1 VHPTGKPQKKTV
13 NPAFIAVLAGLLI
26 AQALATTHVYS
37 SNLDLHHKLTTLH
50 NSGYLIV
57 PNMRTA
63 AELQSF
69 DAALGGGLF
78 FTLSIGA
85 GLSLLSFAA
94 AWLWVCR
101 FVRSKIVLILY
112 TMVLVGIIYGVNRAG
127 FVPFVTLFFI
137 LIPAVVFL
145 LTVKLQPDAGANRNL
160 LVQLVPVCSLIILA
174 FIWLPQ
180 LEGRLFVNIRDYFLL
195 SNPVG
200 MKINDFY
207 YRYTLYAAEVFK
219 PLDQKTLRTGNLS
232 HINDPLLSNRLEQNL
247 RRYDYLKIAPEIK
260 ADLTIK
266 NGQDRLTFMDG
277 NRAVLRTSVSGF
289 FANTKPM
296 LSEYSQKTD
305 RYAVFRHLTFYGIL
319 FGFPTLLYFFF
330 YSLLRSITG
339 FFLQPAAATIVSASL
354 CLIIGTLAMIPV
366 HQGSDVQ
373 VTDGNLSRAITSEDW
388 KERVSAVKYI
398 EDQRLEISRFP
409 AYKKMLTSPHVP
421 ERYWT
426 VRALAASRDSATF
439 NDLLLLLKDPHP
451 NIVSQTLYA
460 LGKRGRKKAVP
471 AIIAKI
477 NASNSWYVQRYGY
490 NALKSLGW
498 NQHGLK

>member
-1 VHPTGKPQKKTV
+1 MHPTGKPQKKTIS
-13 NPAFIAVLAGLLI
+13 PAVIAVLVGLLV
-26 AQALATTHVYS
+26 AQALATVHVYT

-63 AELQSF
+63 AGLQGI

-85 GLSLLSFAA
+85 GLSLLSLAA
-94 AWLWVCR
+94 AWLWVHR
-101 FVRSKIVLILY
+101 FVRSKIVLISHA
-112 TMVLVGIIYGVNRAG
+112 MVLIGIIYGVNRAG
-127 FVPFVTLFFI
+127 FVPFVTLYFI

-145 LTVKLQPDAGANRNL
+145 LYVKLPPDANANRHL
-160 LVQLVPVCSLIILA
+160 LVQLVPVCPLIILA
-174 FIWLPQ
+174 FIWLTQ
-180 LEGRLFVNIRDYFLL
+180 LESRLFVNIRDYFLL
-195 SNPVG
+195 TTPVG
-200 MKINDFY
+200 MKVNDFY

-219 PLDQKTLRTGNLS
+219 PLGQKTLRTVDLS
-232 HINDPLLSNRLEQNL
+232 YINDPLLSNRLEQKL
-247 RRYDYLKIAPEIK
+247 RQYDFLRIAPENK
-260 ADLTIK
+260 TDLTIK
-266 NGQDRLTFMDG
+266 KVQDRLTLMDG
-277 NRAVLRTSVSGF
+277 NRAILHTSATKF
-289 FANTKPM
+289 FANTKPL
-296 LSEYSQKTD
+296 LSAYSQKTD
-305 RYAVFRHLTFYGIL
+305 RYGFFRHLTFYGIL
-319 FGFPTLLYFFF
+319 IGFPTLLYFFF
-330 YSLLRSITG
+330 YNLLRLITG
-339 FFLQPAAATIVSASL
+339 FFTQPAAATIVSASL

-366 HQGSDVQ
+366 HQGSDVK
-373 VTDGNLSRAITSEDW
+373 VTDGNLSKVINSEDW

-426 VRALAASRDSATF
+426 VRALAASRDSDTF
-439 NDLLLLLKDPHP
+439 NDLLLRLKDPHP
-451 NIVSQTLYA
+451 NVVSQTLYA
-460 LGKRGRKKAVP
+460 LGKRGRRKATS
-471 AIIAKI
+471 AIIVKI